1 MRRSHVISLILGSFC
16 LTSLALAADTKTTA
30 PAAKPS
36 VVPAPVQAAPAP
48 AAQPAQ
54 IPAEPT
60 VTSAAYGAWTLR
72 CVRSPSGDQTIKT
85 CEVLLEARVEGQAR
99 PAAILAVGRLPNE
112 TDLRVTALTP
122 NNISIPGAIRV
133 AIAGAAADAEETA
146 VVTLRWSRCLES
158 GCFAD
163 NKPGADALKAWR
175 AGSAGRLTFMDAAG
189 RLIAVPLS
197 WVGLDQALNAL
208 AKE

>member
-1 MRRSHVISLILGSFC
+1 MRRSLVVPFILGSFC
-16 LTSLALAADTKTTA
+16 LSSPA
-30 PAAKPS
+30 PAADAKTAPPAVKPAAAA
-36 VVPAPVQAAPAP
+36 PAQAAPA
-48 AAQPAQ
+48 AQSAQ
-54 IPAEPT
+54 VPSEPT

-72 CVRSPSGDQTIKT
+72 CVRQPSGDQTVKT
-85 CEVLLEARVEGQAR
+85 CEVLLEARVDGQPR
-99 PAAILAVGRLPNE
+99 PAAIVAVGRLPNE

-122 NNISIPGAIRV
+122 NNISIPGAVRV
-133 AIAGAAADAEETA
+133 SIAGAAADAEETA
-146 VVTLRWSRCLES
+146 VLTLRWSRCMES

-163 NKPGADALKAWR
+163 NKPGADTLKAWR
-175 AGSAGRLTFMDAAG
+175 AGSTGRLTFMDAAG

>member
-1 MRRSHVISLILGSFC
+1 MRRSHIIPFIIGSFC
-16 LTSLALAADTKTTA
+16 LTTLAFAADTKTTP
-30 PAAKPS
+30 PAAKPAAA
-36 VVPAPVQAAPAP
+36 PAPVQ

-72 CVRSPSGDQTIKT
+72 CVRSPSGDQTTKT

-99 PAAILAVGRLPNE
+99 PAAIVALGRLPNE